1 MLTKAEGY
9 VLRAIPYGE
18 NNKIVTILTEE
29 LGKRTAMAR
38 GAKKPA
44 SRFSA
49 VTQPF
54 THGHFLIQQGK
65 GMGTLQQA
73 EIIRSMRHIRE
84 DIEKAAYASV
94 VTELIDK
101 LTDDE
106 TASSGIYQLLHQ
118 AMQAIEEEYDP
129 EAILLFVEWKMLAVA
144 GIRPHLDGC
153 SNCGSKEG
161 EFAFSFQQIGF
172 LCHRCF
178 QVDPYIIRLKP
189 VHVRL
194 IRTFLYTPIEGVGKI
209 ELKKETKQFMRKII
223 STIYEEQV
231 GVRLKSR
238 QFLEQLERNPLIFNA
253 EKPADPIEKDDLES

>member
-1 MLTKAEGY
+1 MLTKVEGY

-18 NNKIVTILTEE
+18 NNKIITILTEE

-54 THGHFLIQQGK
+54 THGHFLLQQGK

-73 EIIRSMRHIRE
+73 EIIQSMRHIRE
-84 DIEKAAYASV
+84 DFLKTAYASV
-94 VTELIDK
+94 ITELVDK
-101 LTDDE
+101 LTEQDV
-106 TASSGIYQLLHQ
+106 ASSGIYQLLHQ
-118 AMQAIEEEYDP
+118 AMQAIEEEQDP
-129 EAILLFVEWKMLAVA
+129 EAILLFVEWKMLPVA
-144 GIRPHLDGC
+144 GIRPYLEGC
-153 SNCGSKEG
+153 ANCGSKEG

-178 QVDPYIIRLKP
+178 HIDPYIIRLTP
-189 VHVRL
+189 VQVRL
-194 IRTFLYTPIEGVGKI
+194 IRTFMFTSLEEVNSIQ
-209 ELKKETKQFMRKII
+209 LKKETKQFMRKIV

-231 GVRLKSR
+231 GIHLKSR
-238 QFLEQLERNPLIFNA
+238 KFLIQIERNPLLFAN
-253 EKPADPIEKDDLES
+253 EKKDVPED

>member
-1 MLTKAEGY
+1 MLTKLEGY
-9 VLRAIPYGE
+9 VLRSIPYGE

-29 LGKRTAMAR
+29 MGKKTAMAR

-49 VTQPF
+49 ATQPF
-54 THGHFLIQQGK
+54 THGHYLLQQGK
-65 GMGTLQQA
+65 GMGNMQQA
-73 EIIRSMRHIRE
+73 EIIHSMRHIRE

-94 VTELIDK
+94 VVELVDK
-101 LTDDE
+101 LTDQDIHS
-106 TASSGIYQLLHQ
+106 TGIYQLVHQ
-118 AMQAIEEEYDP
+118 SLQAIEKGYDA
-129 EAILLFVEWKMLAVA
+129 EAILLFVEWKMLHVA
-144 GIRPHLDGC
+144 GIQPHVDGC

-178 QVDPYIIRLKP
+178 HIDPYIIRLKP

-194 IRTFLYTPIEGVGKI
+194 IRTFIYTSIEDVGSI
-209 ELKKETKQFMRKII
+209 QLKKETKQFMRKLI

-238 QFLEQLERNPLIFNA
+238 QFLEQLERNPLIFNPA
-253 EKPADPIEKDDLES
+253 EKKDDPTTET